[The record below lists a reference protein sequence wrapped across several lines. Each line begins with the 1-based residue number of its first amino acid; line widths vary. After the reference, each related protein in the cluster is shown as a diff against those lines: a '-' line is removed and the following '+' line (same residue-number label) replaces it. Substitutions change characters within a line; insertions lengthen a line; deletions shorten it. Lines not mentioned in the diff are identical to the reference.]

1 MKRKISE
8 EFKKAKREMIER
20 RTKCHECEDY
30 ATELHH
36 IIAVEDGGTDDIEN
50 LMPLCKECHK
60 EYTSEQTTERN
71 KMWIELNINND
82 GEVLAQCKGEQAGV
96 SLGKI
101 DVDKKSTTPV
111 SIENKMTEEQTGIPH
126 HYVYEWIVTVEIPA
140 TTERESKEKLKK
152 FKQELFSRYAVTDDV
167 WLTGI
172 KRWNGNK

>member
-1 MKRKISE
+1 MKRKLSK
-8 EFKKAKREMIER
+8 EFKQARREMIER

-60 EYTSEQTTERN
+60 EYTSEQITERN
-71 KMWIELNINND
+71 KIWVSLNIDDN
-82 GEVLAQCKGEQAGV
+82 GEVTAQYKGDQEV
-96 SLGKI
+96 VPMGKI
-101 DVDKKSTTPV
+101 KEGTEGKTTRTDK
-111 SIENKMTEEQTGIPH
+111 I
-126 HYVYEWIVTVEIPA
+126 HYQYEWVVTVEIPA

-152 FKQELFSRYAVTDDV
+152 FKSELFNRYAVTDDV

-172 KRWNGNK
+172 RRWNGNK

>member
-1 MKRKISE
+1 MKREISK
-8 EFKKAKREMIER
+8 EFNKARREMIER

-60 EYTSEQTTERN
+60 EYTSEQTNERN
-71 KMWIELNINND
+71 KMWVALNTDDN
-82 GEVLAQCKGEQAGV
+82 GEVTAQYKGDQEV
-96 SLGKI
+96 VPMGKI
-101 DVDKKSTTPV
+101 KIGTEGKTTQTDK
-111 SIENKMTEEQTGIPH
+111 I
-126 HYVYEWIVTVEIPA
+126 HYQYEWIVTVEIPA

-152 FKQELFSRYAVTDDV
+152 FKSELFNRYAVTDDV

-172 KRWNGNK
+172 RRWNGNK

>member
-71 KMWIELNINND
+71 EMWVTLNID
-82 GEVLAQCKGEQAGV
+82 DSGGVTAQCKGDQEV
-96 SLGKI
+96 VPIGKI
-101 DVDKKSTTPV
+101 SKGIEENITRTDK
-111 SIENKMTEEQTGIPH
+111 I
-126 HYVYEWIVTVEIPA
+126 HYQYEWIVTVEIPA

>member
-8 EFKKAKREMIER
+8 EFKKARRKMVER
-20 RTKCHECEDY
+20 RTICHECEDY

-71 KMWIELNINND
+71 KMWVALNID
-82 GEVLAQCKGEQAGV
+82 DSGGVTAQFKGDQEIV
-96 SLGKI
+96 PIGKI
-101 DVDKKSTTPV
+101 TNGFEEKLTRTDK
-111 SIENKMTEEQTGIPH
+111 I
-126 HYVYEWIVTVEIPA
+126 HYQYEWIVTVEIPA

-152 FKQELFSRYAVTDDV
+152 FKQELFNRYAVTGDV
-167 WLTGI
+167 WLTAI
-172 KRWNGNK
+172 RRWNGNK

>member
-8 EFKKAKREMIER
+8 EFKKARREMIER

-36 IIAVEDGGTDDIEN
+36 IIAIEDGGTDDIEN
-50 LMPLCKECHK
+50 LMPLCNECHK

-71 KMWIELNINND
+71 KMWVTLNID
-82 GEVLAQCKGEQAGV
+82 DSGGVTAQCKGDQEV
-96 SLGKI
+96 VPIGKI
-101 DVDKKSTTPV
+101 NKGIEEKISRTDK
-111 SIENKMTEEQTGIPH
+111 I
-126 HYVYEWIVTVEIPA
+126 HYQYEWIVTVEIPA

-172 KRWNGNK
+172 RRWNGNK